1 MSMLS
6 VPLTGD
12 LEQVVKNLVKS
23 GYGSNKADVVRRA
36 IKRLAE
42 EQAVE
47 KVLRASAE
55 PRLKG
60 DLREIAKSLKH
71 HDRV

>member
-1 MSMLS
+1 MSTLS
-6 VPLTGD
+6 IPLTEG
-12 LEQVVKNLVKS
+12 LEEIVKNLVKK

-47 KVLRASAE
+47 AVLRASVE

-60 DLREIAKSLKH
+60 DLRELAKNL
-71 HDRV
+71 